1 MKKTFNLFTS
11 ILLIL
16 TFNISVAFAN
26 KKSSGPA
33 GVFKVTMTKME
44 LCTGYQGGTFSD
56 LTTTAFCNDPVVIG
70 SGEKTVD
77 IASVNA
83 GAAAASY
90 GESAL
95 LPLGETY
102 THVRVTMLKKF
113 TIQTESPINTGGTT
127 KTSSCVTTT
136 LTDSAYPTDTAT
148 DKYTH
153 RPAVA
158 EGGTLGERDI
168 YMINGFRDGETRVNY
183 VQCFNGDCTSK
194 NNDTSENGW
203 WKTYSKDASQL
214 TSAIAQSTPALND
227 GTAEMIMVYA
237 LGTPYTVTL
246 TPPTID
252 IAFGTRTA
260 ITAQEVCGSGGGA
273 CTGQVDGMCNFKL
286 NEPEVIITIQ

>member
-70 SGEKTVD
+70 SGEKTID

-83 GAAAASY
+83 GSAVASY

-113 TIQTESPINTGGTT
+113 TIQTESPINTGGTS
-127 KTSSCVTTT
+127 KTDSCVTTT
-136 LTDSAYPTDTAT
+136 LTDSAYPTNIAT

-153 RPAVA
+153 LPVVA
-158 EGGTLGERDI
+158 EGGTPGERDI
-168 YMINGFRDGETRVNY
+168 YMVNGYRTGETQENY
-183 VQCFNGDCTSK
+183 TQCFNGGCDGGQLNPNWS
-194 NNDTSENGW
+194 SEKAAN
-203 WKTYSKDASQL
+203 ASDL
-214 TSAIAQSTPALND
+214 TSAIAQSTPSAGD
-227 GTAEMIMVYA
+227 GTDEMIMIYA

-246 TPPTID
+246 TPPIID
-252 IAFGTRTA
+252 MAFGTRTA
-260 ITAQEVCGSGGGA
+260 IVAQEVCNSGGSTCSEDEA
-273 CTGQVDGMCNFKL
+273 DGMCNFYIE
-286 NEPEVIITIQ
+286 EPQVTLTIQ